1 MLSPHETTINTPKSL
16 RVSARSLSS
25 RLPIQHISFPTFTS
39 SSSHSTLGY
48 SATLVLSFRWVVP
61 CRTSSTHLHTHSSPI
76 SNCIG
81 PASAATRAASFKS
94 LYRKRA
100 GATCHPYDY
109 SVDARSRYN
118 TRTSGLFRETAVK
131 HRARDIMGL
140 RQHFSGV
147 RNCSGHTC

>member
-39 SSSHSTLGY
+39 ASSHCTLGY
-48 SATLVLSFRWVVP
+48 SATLVLSFRGVVP

-100 GATCHPYDY
+100 GATCYPYDY

-118 TRTSGLFRETAVK
+118 TRTSGSACSAPRRKGPLHANCLWKGPLSRAVMFRT
-131 HRARDIMGL
+131 
-140 RQHFSGV
+140 
-147 RNCSGHTC
+147 